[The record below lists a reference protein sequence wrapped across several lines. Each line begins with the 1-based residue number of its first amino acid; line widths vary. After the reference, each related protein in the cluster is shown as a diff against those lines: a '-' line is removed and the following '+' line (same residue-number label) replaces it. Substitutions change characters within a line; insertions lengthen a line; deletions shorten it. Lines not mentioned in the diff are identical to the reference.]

1 MADGAG
7 VMGAEG
13 GLAMG
18 TGIDFITSKDEW
30 GRCGF
35 EKRYE
40 SISCRVACSPTYA
53 ASVVAMSYNVYM
65 GY

>member
-40 SISCRVACSPTYA
+40 SISCRVADLRPMLPVSLLGP
-53 ASVVAMSYNVYM
+53 NVM
-65 GY
+65 RH